1 MVWIP
6 VPFDRRVGMGED
18 FGKFDPKFAAAIFD
32 GTRDANIF
40 LRFDTTFNRGPPPLS
55 PLYRESIPRSD
66 AALEIFGRASL
77 IGFACAWYE
86 RCFAVCGP

>member
-1 MVWIP
+1 
-6 VPFDRRVGMGED
+6 MGED

-32 GTRDANIF
+32 ENLEKFASMALETRTYFYDSI
-40 LRFDTTFNRGPPPLS
+40 RHSIVDPPHSRPFTARAF
-55 PLYRESIPRSD
+55 PGATPRSRYSV
-66 AALEIFGRASL
+66 GRRL